1 MGNQSPVRMGVLGCA
16 RIVPKAL
23 VEPARRLPDV
33 QVVAIASRDRS
44 RAEKFARRWNI
55 PKVHNSYGD
64 VLADPEIDAIY
75 IPLPNSLHAEW
86 SIRALEAGKDVL
98 CEKPIA
104 SNAAEA
110 EQMAEVARRTGR
122 LLVEAL
128 HSRYHPLF
136 ARLKE
141 IIESG
146 EIGKLEYVE
155 GHLCVP
161 AIFPDPVRYTY
172 ELGGGAVMDVGC
184 YPIHLCRF
192 LVGEEP
198 EVTAVRMKLH
208 NPQVDRWTEAHL
220 QFPSGVRGR
229 IVCSLFSLV
238 LLRSRAHIRGSEG
251 QIDIFNPYA
260 PQTVY
265 HVVRIRGKHGRRRE
279 RFPGPGTYDHQ
290 LRAFVRAVR
299 TRENLPTGPDDFIAN
314 MRVIDAIYRK
324 AGLKVR
330 GEK

>member
-1 MGNQSPVRMGVLGCA
+1 MSAQSVIRIGVLGCA

-23 VEPARRLPDV
+23 LEPARRLPDV
-33 QVVAIASRDRS
+33 QVVAIASRDPEK
-44 RAEKFARRWNI
+44 AERFARRWGI
-55 PKVHNSYGD
+55 LRAHKSYAEL
-64 VLADPEIDAIY
+64 VSDPEIDAIY
-75 IPLPNSLHAEW
+75 NPLPNALHAEW
-86 SIRALEAGKDVL
+86 SIRGLEAGKDVL

-104 SNAAEA
+104 ANAAEA
-110 EQMAEVARRTGR
+110 RQMAEAAQRTGR

-136 ARLKE
+136 SRLKE
-141 IIESG
+141 LVANG
-146 EIGKLEYVE
+146 EIGQLRYVE

-192 LVGEEP
+192 IVGEEP

-208 NPQVDRWTEAHL
+208 RPQVDRWTEAHL
-220 QFPSGVRGR
+220 RFPSGVEGR
-229 IVCSLFSLV
+229 IVCSLFSWV
-238 LLRSRAHIRGSEG
+238 LLRSRASLRGTEG

-265 HVVRIRGKHGRRRE
+265 HAVHIRGKSGRRTE
-279 RFPGPGTYDHQ
+279 KFPGPGTYDYQ
-290 LRAFVRAVR
+290 LRAFVRAIR
-299 TRENLPTGPDDFIAN
+299 TREALPTGPADFIKN
-314 MRVIDAIYRK
+314 MEVIDAIYRK
-324 AGLKVR
+324 AGLRPR